1 MPAAG
6 VLKSTRGE
14 RRGRG
19 WTKISLACAL
29 ALWTGTHSAVFS
41 SCSPVVVEQY
51 YDWYVVVVVVR
62 PCRLHVLW
70 STSTPDMNLD
80 VVVNSES
87 PLDLF
92 DRSSLS
98 PLSTSARPN
107 QCNRSICRCMV
118 PGRHISSPRKFT
130 PGATNSSCDISYLA
144 AAACGPR
151 FPRRLLASCVCVC
164 LSTTSPKWNHRP
176 RKTKVSFNFKLARD
190 AAWTPIRACII
201 RVISLSL
208 SL

>member
-1 MPAAG
+1 M
-6 VLKSTRGE
+6 
-14 RRGRG
+14 
-19 WTKISLACAL
+19 
-29 ALWTGTHSAVFS
+29 FS

-70 STSTPDMNLD
+70 STSTPHLNLD

-118 PGRHISSPRKFT
+118 LPGRHISSPRKFT

-144 AAACGPR
+144 AACGPR
-151 FPRRLLASCVCVC
+151 FPRRLLASCVCVY
-164 LSTTSPKWNHRP
+164 LSPARQVPTGTTDQGRRRFRSSSSLRRRVDSDPCMHHSSLLSERITN
-176 RKTKVSFNFKLARD
+176 
-190 AAWTPIRACII
+190 ACIPG
-201 RVISLSL
+201 RLRETVRTFHRE
-208 SL
+208 

>member
-107 QCNRSICRCMV
+107 QYNRSICRCNGAWY
-118 PGRHISSPRKFT
+118 PAGIYRHRVNLLQESDKFLVRYIISS
-130 PGATNSSCDISYLA
+130 C
-144 AAACGPR
+144 C
-151 FPRRLLASCVCVC
+151 C
-164 LSTTSPKWNHRP
+164 LRPKISTTIAS
-176 RKTKVSFNFKLARD
+176 
-190 AAWTPIRACII
+190 
-201 RVISLSL
+201 
-208 SL
+208 

>member
-1 MPAAG
+1 MVCIIGKHGFVLVRVQRSRAG
-6 VLKSTRGE
+6 GRGPQVYTRK

-70 STSTPDMNLD
+70 STSTPHLNLD

-118 PGRHISSPRKFT
+118 LPGRHISSPRKFT
-130 PGATNSSCDISYLA
+130 PGERQI
-144 AAACGPR
+144 PR
-151 FPRRLLASCVCVC
+151 AIY
-164 LSTTSPKWNHRP
+164 H
-176 RKTKVSFNFKLARD
+176 
-190 AAWTPIRACII
+190 I
-201 RVISLSL
+201 
-208 SL
+208 